1 MIKYIVRKKFNYLC
15 ILIIMF
21 YNMINLFKFLN
32 NICKK
37 VVVILKYV
45 YVFYRVKILY
55 IFEICVIFEILY
67 EVYLYLL

>member
-1 MIKYIVRKKFNYLC
+1 
-15 ILIIMF
+15 MF

-37 VVVILKYV
+37 VLVILKYV
-45 YVFYRVKILY
+45 YVFYRVKIWY

-67 EVYLYLL
+67 EIYLNLLWIGIY